1 MLRKAFVAVLA
12 ILVVSTPFFS
22 LSTQSIS
29 TSTDQIF
36 WGAWVGSHHIGYYN
50 LLSDFEAQVGKGVSI
65 WNWIQLWNRPQD
77 SENIPNFDFSLMN
90 QARSH
95 GVIPMV
101 SWGPESGNPAFPFYN
116 LDSIINGSQDAYLIK
131 WGQDS
136 AKWGHPYFVRLMWEF
151 TGSWTY
157 DQTSQTGVYPWGA
170 GNSPAKFIQAWQHV
184 VNVVRGAGGTQIS
197 WVWCPAMTGDSEAR
211 LSSCYPGDNYVD
223 WLAVECYIAS
233 TQSFSQYVQ
242 PMIDSEL
249 NISPNKPQM
258 IAEIGYGDTNPGTW
272 WTNILNNVMPRNPNI
287 KAVVI
292 WEMPPGLTVVNSA
305 TLSSFKQAISSSYY
319 ASNIYAN
326 LNVSPLEALNGTP
339 NSTPTP
345 SSQLTPSPTYIYST
359 SLPNSTSTHNVAVPS
374 KLSWS
379 DITLVGVIIAII
391 VCAFSLIL
399 RKRFIKNTK

>member
-1 MLRKAFVAVLA
+1 
-12 ILVVSTPFFS
+12 
-22 LSTQSIS
+22 
-29 TSTDQIF
+29 
-36 WGAWVGSHHIGYYN
+36 
-50 LLSDFEAQVGKGVSI
+50 
-65 WNWIQLWNRPQD
+65 
-77 SENIPNFDFSLMN
+77 
-90 QARSH
+90 
-95 GVIPMV
+95 
-101 SWGPESGNPAFPFYN
+101 
-116 LDSIINGSQDAYLIK
+116 
-131 WGQDS
+131 
-136 AKWGHPYFVRLMWEF
+136 
-151 TGSWTY
+151 
-157 DQTSQTGVYPWGA
+157 
-170 GNSPAKFIQAWQHV
+170 
-184 VNVVRGAGGTQIS
+184 
-197 WVWCPAMTGDSEAR
+197 MTGDSEAR